1 MGLTKISTRYAKAI
15 YQYAQERGDEDRLK
29 DELQVLA
36 AQFVHFPDMEK
47 ILASPTVSNAQ
58 RLEVLKT
65 ACGGEGISETC
76 QSVLKMIVEN
86 DRIEYAR
93 LIALVYEKIY
103 KEEKNIITAS
113 LRSVRDL
120 DEQTKQSLIELIAKS
135 GESVEFAEAKDESL
149 IGGFILQVEDQ
160 RFDASVSNQLRE
172 IRRELLQR

>member
-15 YQYAQERGDEDRLK
+15 YQYAKERGDEDRLK
-29 DELQVLA
+29 DELHVLA
-36 AQFVHFPDMEK
+36 MQFVHFPDMER

-120 DEQTKQSLIELIAKS
+120 DEQTKQSLIELIS
-135 GESVEFAEAKDESL
+135 NGGSVEFAETKDESL
-149 IGGFILQVEDQ
+149 IGGFILQVEGQ
-160 RFDASVSNQLRE
+160 RFDASVSHQLRE